1 MTDDVLPPH
10 TEEAEQALLGCI
22 LADPKKMPL
31 ARERIVDDNVFYG
44 LPNRVIW
51 NVMSGLHGEGR
62 PIDLITVMQRLADLK
77 RLEEIGGL
85 QYLSA
90 LPDKVQSPENLPTY
104 LDLVWEKWLA
114 RRGIEFAA
122 TFEAHMRGSV
132 GISESVLAEAKDRLA
147 KLESL
152 STAHLMS
159 NPKNLCDCKDF
170 ADAYYDAWFVNKED
184 SYGYQLPFK
193 FPLRIRP
200 SELTLFTGDNGS
212 GKSSMLG
219 LISICCAKQF
229 KADEKIVIASME
241 VPPEITLW
249 IMARQLLG
257 VGKLECTEQ
266 NIAKITKAL
275 AWLNKRVLLYN
286 FLGITD
292 WRELLNTFRYAREK
306 RNGQVFIVDSVMRIG
321 IPDDDYAQQGIV
333 AAQFADFSVKTGAHT
348 FLVVHEN
355 KGEGRA
361 KDRVRGSKQWTDN
374 AHNVCGMKRNEQ
386 KAEKIEDMKS
396 ELDAGTMSQKE
407 FDAKLEGMRKVWD
420 SKFILSK
427 QRYPGSQQNASRWL
441 YFERGSLQF
450 HEYPN
455 EAAIDFLL

>member
-1 MTDDVLPPH
+1 MTDQLPPH
-10 TEEAEQALLGCI
+10 AEVAERALIGCI
-22 LADPKKMPL
+22 LKDAKLMPGV
-31 ARERIVDDNVFYG
+31 RERITEEQVFYC
-44 LPNRVIW
+44 PATRITW
-51 NVMSGLHGEGR
+51 TAICELHGENK
-62 PIDLITVMQRLADLK
+62 PIDPVTVMQRLADLN
-77 RLEEIGGL
+77 RLQEIGGAGEL
-85 QYLSA
+85 GSMMDVVESVELWSA
-90 LPDKVQSPENLPTY
+90 Y

-114 RRGIEFAA
+114 RKGLEFSA
-122 TFEAHMRGSV
+122 TFEQHMRGSV
-132 GISESVLAEAKDRLA
+132 GVSESVLAAAKENLA
-147 KLESL
+147 RLESL
-152 STAHLMS
+152 SAAHLMAS
-159 NPKNLCDCKDF
+159 PKNLCDCAQF
-170 ADAYYDAWFVNKED
+170 GEAYYDAWFMRKED
-184 SYGYQLPFK
+184 TYGYDLPFK
-193 FPLRIRP
+193 FPMRIRP
-200 SELTLFTGDNGS
+200 SEMTLFTGDNGS

-229 KADEKIVIASME
+229 KADEKIVVASME

-257 VGKLECTEQ
+257 VGKLECCEA
-266 NIAKITKAL
+266 NIAKITHAL

-321 IPDDDYAQQGIV
+321 IPDDDYAQQGVV

-361 KDRVRGSKQWTDN
+361 KDKVRGSKQWTDN
-374 AHNVCGMKRNEQ
+374 AHNVCAMKRNEQ
-386 KAEKIEDMKS
+386 KAEKIEELKS
-396 ELDAGTMSQKE
+396 ELEAGQLTQEMFHQKE
-407 FDAKLEGMRKVWD
+407 EGMRKVWD

-427 QRYPGSQQNASRWL
+427 QRWPGSQQNASRWL
-441 YFERGSLQF
+441 YFEKGSLQF

-455 EAAIDFLL
+455 EAAINWLM

>member
-1 MTDDVLPPH
+1 MSDQLPPY
-10 TEEAEQALLGCI
+10 AETAEKALLGCI
-22 LADPKKMPL
+22 LLDANKMPV
-31 ARERIVDDNVFYG
+31 ARERIVDDNVFFC
-44 LPNRVIW
+44 LPNRVVW
-51 NVMSGLHGEGR
+51 SAMCELHAENR
-62 PIDLITVMQRLADLK
+62 PIDAVTVMQRLADLK
-77 RLEEIGGL
+77 RLEEIGGIN
-85 QYLSA
+85 YLSELQDGVPSA
-90 LPDKVQSPENLPTY
+90 ENLLEY
-104 LDLVWEKWLA
+104 LGLVWEKWLA
-114 RRGIEFAA
+114 RKGLEFSA
-122 TFEAHMRGSV
+122 TFEQHMRGSV
-132 GISESVLAEAKDRLA
+132 GVSESVLASAKEQLG

-152 STAHLMS
+152 SAAHLLA
-159 NPKNLCDCKDF
+159 NPKNLCDCAQF
-170 ADAYYDAWFVNKED
+170 GDAYYDAWFTRKED

-200 SELTLFTGDNGS
+200 SEMTLFTGDNGS

-229 KADEKIVIASME
+229 EADEKIVVASME

-257 VGKLECTEQ
+257 VGKLECCEA
-266 NIAKITKAL
+266 NIKKILMAL
-275 AWLNKRVLLYN
+275 EWLNKRVLLYN

-306 RNGQVFIVDSVMRIG
+306 RNGRVFIVDSVMRIG
-321 IPDDDYAQQGIV
+321 IPDDDYAQQGVV
-333 AAQFADFSVKTGAHT
+333 AAQFADFCVKTGAHT

-361 KDRVRGSKQWTDN
+361 KDKVRGSKQWTDN

-386 KAEKIEDMKS
+386 KAEKVEELKS
-396 ELDAGTMSQKE
+396 ELEAGTLSQKE
-407 FDAKLEGMRKVWD
+407 FDGKLEGMRKTWD

-427 QRYPGSQQNASRWL
+427 QRWPGSQQNASRWL
-441 YFERGSLQF
+441 YFEHGSLQF

-455 EAAIDFLL
+455 EAAINWMM